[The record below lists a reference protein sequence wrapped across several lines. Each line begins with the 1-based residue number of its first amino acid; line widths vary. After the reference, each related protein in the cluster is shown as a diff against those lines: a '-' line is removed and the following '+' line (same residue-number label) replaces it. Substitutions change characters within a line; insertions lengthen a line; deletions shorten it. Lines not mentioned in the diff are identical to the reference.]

1 LSADLTTGPV
11 STHLRRQALPMAMG
25 LVAIISF
32 DAVDLFFVSLL
43 GDAPL
48 AAISFTFPVIW
59 LISSIIIGF
68 EAGAAS
74 CISRAVGRNDTQSA
88 RRQTTDTV
96 ALAGIVSLVLCVIG
110 LLTINP
116 LFRLLG
122 ATDELLPLVDD
133 YMGIWYWSAPAS
145 AITWTCLSSIRAR
158 GNTMLEGKI
167 IALAA
172 LLNAVLD
179 PVLIFGL
186 FGMPQLGIAGAALA
200 TLLASGVVMVGTLVY
215 LHVNLRIFA
224 TPFTA
229 ITNVFDSWRQMLQV
243 GFPAMLT
250 NAIVPI
256 SNGVAV
262 AMIAG
267 YGVEAV
273 AGYGVA
279 IRLEPIALIAFY
291 ALSAVTSPFMGQNFS
306 AGKIDRLEVARKVI
320 GRFCIVYGLGIA
332 LLLAVLARPITG
344 LFTDSAAIQQVS
356 VEYLWIMVISY
367 GGYGIVMAIC
377 AAFNGVGYPIPGL
390 IISVS
395 RAVIIFLP
403 LAILGRWLIG
413 LNGIFIAAAVSNILI
428 AVFGYLWLGRNI
440 RRVKHGLGPGLSRRG
455 VV

>member
-11 STHLRRQALPMAMG
+11 SAHLRRQAIPMGMG

-32 DAVDLFFVSLL
+32 DAVDLFFVAQL

-74 CISRAVGRNDTQSA
+74 CISRAVGRNDTVRA

-96 ALAGIVSLVLCVIG
+96 ALAALVSLSLSIVG
-110 LLTINP
+110 LLTIDP

-122 ATDELLPLVDD
+122 ATDELLPLVND
-133 YMGIWYWSAPAS
+133 YMGTWYWSAPAS
-145 AITWTCLSSIRAR
+145 AITWTCLASIRAR
-158 GNTMLEGKI
+158 GNSLLEGKI

-179 PVLIFGL
+179 PLLIFGL
-186 FGMPQLGIAGAALA
+186 LGFPRLGIAGAALA
-200 TLLASGVVMVGTLVY
+200 TLLASGTAMVGTLIY

-229 ITNVFDSWRQMLQV
+229 LSNVLDSWRQMLQV

-267 YGVEAV
+267 YGVDAV

-279 IRLEPIALIAFY
+279 VRIEPIALIAFY
-291 ALSAVTSPFMGQNFS
+291 ALSAVTSPFMGQNFA
-306 AGKIDRLEVARKVI
+306 AGKVDRLESARLVI
-320 GRFCIVYGLGIA
+320 GRFCAAYGLCIA
-332 LLLAVLARPITG
+332 VVLVSLATPITG
-344 LFTDSAAIQQVS
+344 LFTDTAAIQQVS
-356 VEYLWIMVISY
+356 VEYLRIMAISY
-367 GGYGIVMAIC
+367 GGYGMVMATC

-390 IISVS
+390 IISMS
-395 RAVIIFLP
+395 RAVFIFLP
-403 LAILGRWLIG
+403 LAILGRSLIG
-413 LNGIFIAAAVSNILI
+413 LNGIFFAAATSNILI
-428 AVFGYLWLGRNI
+428 GVFGYLWLGRNI
-440 RRVKHGLGPGLSRRG
+440 RRVKSGLGPGLRRRG
-455 VV
+455 AN